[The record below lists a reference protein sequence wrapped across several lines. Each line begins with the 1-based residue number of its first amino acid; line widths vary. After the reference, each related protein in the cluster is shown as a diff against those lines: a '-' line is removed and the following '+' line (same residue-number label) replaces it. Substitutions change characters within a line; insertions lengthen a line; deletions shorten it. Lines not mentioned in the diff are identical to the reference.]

1 MTLIYD
7 LFKREKHIFLPF
19 KNLFLKYLIW
29 LQKKNNLCYLKL
41 YFFLPSAVPQFLLP
55 QMYSQV
61 YFFFFAYIASVL
73 HIYIYMYIYC
83 NSFIYIYIYITIV
96 HSFGNECFFTNWAF
110 TCCLWQF
117 LSSCQCSVLFQQM
130 LNSQTIISIK
140 DLQIRRKI
148 GHSNV
153 ACEYNTLYASLRVL
167 FTESNFC

>member
-29 LQKKNNLCYLKL
+29 PQKKNNLCYLKL

-61 YFFFFAYIASVL
+61 YFFFAYIASIL

-83 NSFIYIYIYITIV
+83 NSFFFLYIYIYIYL
-96 HSFGNECFFTNWAF
+96 FAF
-110 TCCLWQF
+110 ILLAILAGFWTHIMTWKVQSRFWHLRSAVGLEPRHRAARWFHPICKLQGCLWAEGG
-117 LSSCQCSVLFQQM
+117 SAKEHVLNIM
-130 LNSQTIISIK
+130 L
-140 DLQIRRKI
+140 
-148 GHSNV
+148 G
-153 ACEYNTLYASLRVL
+153 SLAH
-167 FTESNFC
+167 